1 MIKSLT
7 GFGSVEVSDKS
18 NQLTVLIRSVNSRY
32 LDIKIRGIDLEPKFD
47 VEIRKAIQDTLIRGS
62 VNVQIIYKNGSKAS
76 NNPKFDKDR
85 FEFVDNLIGTIQKDY
100 GKHLDLANLI
110 SINDLILDGDAEEL
124 DKSILMRGIKEALR
138 QLDEMRI
145 QEGKSISKDM
155 TNRIKIINDHFK
167 EITKL
172 AGAHSKDLVNNYRE
186 RISTL
191 LGDIKVDDDRVAME
205 VAMLVDK
212 QDVTEEI
219 VRGQSHCDQFT
230 KFISS
235 KEPIG
240 KKMNFLLQELSREAN
255 TIGSKSPT
263 SEISNVVVEV
273 KNEIEKLREQVQNI
287 L

>member
-32 LDIKIRGIDLEPKFD
+32 LDIKIRGIELEPQFD

-62 VNVQIIYKNGSKAS
+62 VNVQILYKNGSKTS
-76 NNPKFDKDR
+76 NSPKFDKDR
-85 FEFVDNLIGTIQKDY
+85 FKFIDNLISTIQKDY

-138 QLDEMRI
+138 QLDEMRA
-145 QEGKSISKDM
+145 QEGKSIAEDM

-167 EITKL
+167 DINKL
-172 AGAHSKDLVNNYRE
+172 ADVHSKDLVTNYRE
-186 RISTL
+186 RISTM

-230 KFISS
+230 NFISS
-235 KEPIG
+235 TEPIG

-263 SEISNVVVEV
+263 SEISNIVVEV

>member
-7 GFGSVEVSDKS
+7 GFGSVEISDKS
-18 NQLTVLIRSVNSRY
+18 SQLTVLIRSVNSRY
-32 LDIKIRGIDLEPKFD
+32 LDIKLRGIDLEPKFE
-47 VEIRKAIQDTLIRGS
+47 VELRKIIQDTLIRGS
-62 VNVQIIYKNGSKAS
+62 IIVQILFKNGSK
-76 NNPKFDKDR
+76 NYNPKFDKER
-85 FEFVDNLIGTIQKDY
+85 FEFINDLINTIQKDY
-100 GKHLDLANLI
+100 GKHLNLANLI
-110 SINDLILDGDAEEL
+110 SINDLIMDTDVDEL

-138 QLDEMRI
+138 QLDEMRTK
-145 QEGKSISKDM
+145 EGQTISEDLRD
-155 TNRIKIINDHFK
+155 RIKIINDHFV
-167 EITKL
+167 EISKL
-172 AGAHSKDLVNNYRE
+172 ARKYSKDLVKNFRE
-186 RISTL
+186 RINTL

-219 VRGQSHCDQFT
+219 VRGQSHCDQFKT
-230 KFISS
+230 FLASDD
-235 KEPIG
+235 PIG

-263 SEISNVVVEV
+263 SEISNIVVEV